1 MFIRRVLVIG
11 ACIGLPLVAAC
22 GSSSKEAAP
31 TACSLLTPQT
41 LSSLTDLSFSEGESV
56 DSDVNQGCLWK
67 ADGRQGEV
75 SVFVNGANSEGEF
88 ASRVEDASKTFG
100 SAIPIDISGA
110 KKSVEFGDFGL
121 VIMTVN
127 GRLIQVQQSLPTT
140 VSPTVHRDF
149 ATTVAR
155 NLS

>member
-1 MFIRRVLVIG
+1 
-11 ACIGLPLVAAC
+11 
-22 GSSSKEAAP
+22 
-31 TACSLLTPQT
+31 
-41 LSSLTDLSFSEGESV
+41 V
-56 DSDVNQGCLWK
+56 DTDVNQGCLWK
-67 ADGRQGEV
+67 ADERRGEV

-88 ASRVEDASKTFG
+88 ASRVDDASKTFG
-100 SAIPIDISGA
+100 SAIPITISRA

-127 GRLIQVQQSLPTT
+127 GRLVQVQQSLPTT

-149 ATTVAR
+149 ATSVAR